1 MVILKSPQEI
11 DKMKRS
17 GRIIAE
23 ICQLL
28 SQEVR
33 PGITTKSLD
42 IYASNAIK
50 DTGAKPAFLGFKG
63 YPATICT
70 SVNEQVVHGIPGQ
83 YTLKSGD
90 IIGIDVGIV
99 YDGYC
104 SDMAITVPVG
114 TVSGETKRLI
124 DVTREALYIGINQMV
139 EGNRLYDIS
148 SAIQE
153 HVEKNGFSV
162 VRDLTGHGVG
172 QDMHEDPQVPNFG
185 RRGTGMQLKR
195 GAVFALEP
203 MVNQGDYGVVTLPD
217 NWTVV
222 TTDGSLSAHFEH
234 TIAIT
239 GNGPEILTEL

>member
-1 MVILKSPQEI
+1 M
-11 DKMKRS
+11 
-17 GRIIAE
+17 
-23 ICQLL
+23 
-28 SQEVR
+28 
-33 PGITTKSLD
+33 
-42 IYASNAIK
+42 
-50 DTGAKPAFLGFKG
+50 
-63 YPATICT
+63 
-70 SVNEQVVHGIPGQ
+70 NEQVVHGIPGQ

-114 TVSGETKRLI
+114 TVSRETKRLI
-124 DVTREALYIGINQMV
+124 DITREALYIGINQMV

-148 SAIQE
+148 SVIQE
-153 HVEKNGFSV
+153 YVEKNRFSV
-162 VRDLTGHGVG
+162 VRDLTGHGIG
-172 QDMHEDPQVPNFG
+172 QGIHEDPQVPNFG
-185 RRGTGMQLKR
+185 KRGTGMQLKR

-203 MVNQGDYGVVTLPD
+203 MVNQGGYGIVTLPD

-239 GNGPEILTEL
+239 GNGPEILTEI